1 MSDKKNPSLV
11 EGSDFSAKSTANTR
25 QKSRERGSLGR
36 KLVQELIDSGIPV
49 RNQPLL
55 NYKYVSKEEAFQLT
69 GHKYSGIAILYTD
82 LKGYPF
88 TTSTGKQF
96 YRLKPDA
103 GQTDKGKY
111 LTPANAGNRPY
122 FSPLLREFKLVG
134 NILGTSDLIITEGEK
149 KTDCLVCNGYPTI
162 GLAGVWSW
170 KDKRTD
176 GMLPELEDLPWRG
189 RNVFILFDSDVV
201 VKDSVKKALEALS
214 KVLTSKGSKVRVV
227 TLPHDLDGTKN
238 GADDFIVKYGK
249 EALDQLLHWARESH
263 DKGKFI
269 WKPEAEKS
277 FDVAMTIAPVF
288 KNIYAFN
295 PSLGIYKW
303 EKTRWKYSKRKLKDA
318 ISKPLYDW
326 LKHMGWEKRDTSH
339 INAVKDQLL
348 AEIEQEEWNP
358 RHLMSFKNGTYNNN
372 KKEFY
377 RGFHDRKHYLTHSFD
392 YKYDEQAKCPIWIK
406 FLNETF
412 NGDQEL
418 IELLRASFRWTI
430 VPKDIDRAFPME
442 LLFNLHGLKGS
453 GKGTTLEVL
462 QALCGGKEACG
473 TLRTNQLK
481 SRNTLFYLISKKL
494 AYDMD
499 ASGHISDAGILNNI
513 ITNEPVPVEK
523 KYFDIDDARL
533 GVVYWRA
540 FNNNPTASGEA
551 VEGLARRTVTYKFLQ
566 SAANPDPQLKNKLLA
581 EIEGIFWWCWSMGDN
596 KMFDVLKNRG
606 SIKSFVDATIENLLD
621 NQPVLQFICEI
632 AGDSE
637 EKYKASDLYSEY
649 RDWCKNSGRHELTST
664 NFGKELG
671 KMEGFVKKRKIGSN
685 YYFIS
690 EFKKINLAQHFE
702 IAIKGR
708 LNPPSGKV
716 ANPNP
721 PPSNLPPEQEKVK
734 PMEGRD
740 SSDHKNSF
748 KNKNKNS
755 NIKKNIEQTLQ
766 TLQPSIIEDQPAT
779 GSSWDTASD
788 DEDPY
793 WN

>member
-1 MSDKKNPSLV
+1 MSDKKNPSLSQ
-11 EGSDFSAKSTANTR
+11 GSDFNAKSTANTGFNTN
-25 QKSRERGSLGR
+25 QKSDLGR
-36 KLVQELIDSGIPV
+36 KLVLELVDSGIPI
-49 RNQPLL
+49 NLQKFL
-55 NYKYVSKEEAFQLT
+55 NYKYVNREEAFQLM
-69 GHKYSGIAILYTD
+69 GYEWSGWVVLYTD
-82 LKGYPF
+82 LD
-88 TTSTGKQF
+88 GKPYTHNEKPF
-96 YRLKPDA
+96 YRIKPDA
-103 GQTDKGKY
+103 GQLKPNKDGKKPAKY
-111 LTPANAGNRPY
+111 LTMGGAGNRPY
-122 FSPLLREFKLVG
+122 FSPLLKVQKLIKDIKG
-134 NILGTSDLIITEGEK
+134 NGNLIITEGEK
-149 KTDCLVCNGYPTI
+149 TTDSLVANGFTTI

-170 KDKRTD
+170 TD
-176 GMLPELEDLPWRG
+176 GRVDKYQLLPELEAINWRG
-189 RNVFILFDSDVV
+189 RYVVILFDSDLVI
-201 VKDSVKKALEALS
+201 KDGVQHALKELSKALTKKGA
-214 KVLTSKGSKVRVV
+214 KVKVA
-227 TLPHDLDGTKN
+227 TLPCDLDGSKN

-277 FDVAMTIAPVF
+277 FNVAMTIAPVF

-303 EKTRWKYSKRKLKDA
+303 DGTRWKYSKRKLKDA

-326 LKHMGWEKRDTSH
+326 LKDMGWVKRDTSH

-358 RHLMSFKNGTYNNN
+358 RHLMSFKNGTYDNN

-442 LLFNLHGLKGS
+442 LLFDLHGLKGS

-473 TLRTNQLK
+473 TLRTNLLK
-481 SRNTLFYLISKKL
+481 SRNALFHLIEKKL

-551 VEGLARRTVTYKFLQ
+551 VEGLARRTVTYKFPQ

-581 EIEGIFWWCWSMGDN
+581 EIEGIFRCCWSMDDN

-621 NQPVLQFICEI
+621 NQPALQFICELS
-632 AGDSE
+632 GDSE
-637 EKYKASDLYSEY
+637 EKYKASDLYSKY
-649 RDWCKNSGRHELTST
+649 RDWCKNSGRYELTST

-671 KMEGFVKKRKIGSN
+671 QM
-685 YYFIS
+685 
-690 EFKKINLAQHFE
+690 
-702 IAIKGR
+702 
-708 LNPPSGKV
+708 
-716 ANPNP
+716 
-721 PPSNLPPEQEKVK
+721 
-734 PMEGRD
+734 
-740 SSDHKNSF
+740 
-748 KNKNKNS
+748 
-755 NIKKNIEQTLQ
+755 
-766 TLQPSIIEDQPAT
+766 
-779 GSSWDTASD
+779 
-788 DEDPY
+788 
-793 WN
+793 